1 MPDFNVN
8 RVIIHELVK
17 EQHESIL
24 DNKYGENVLD
34 TSSEIVRRLVESI
47 IKIYGKKDNSA
58 QYGIFDTGAGRGSFP
73 DQFLNYYRTE
83 SPSDDDFKKIAKEAM
98 ISLYGKAQGRQAAS
112 GGYILFAD
120 YVSDHG
126 RFLCSLL

>member
-47 IKIYGKKDNSA
+47 IKIYGKRIILHSMVFS
-58 QYGIFDTGAGRGSFP
+58 ILGRGEGAFQISF
-73 DQFLNYYRTE
+73 
-83 SPSDDDFKKIAKEAM
+83 
-98 ISLYGKAQGRQAAS
+98 
-112 GGYILFAD
+112 
-120 YVSDHG
+120 
-126 RFLCSLL
+126 